1 MSKPPIKLFVG
12 HHAYRGDNA
21 LRVHASTHGA
31 VIDLVRRG
39 VPGRQARAIVERVA
53 EEPSRW
59 EVISFGPYRSR
70 LVEVSNRT

>member
-1 MSKPPIKLFVG
+1 MKLVVG
-12 HHAYRGDNA
+12 HSAYRGDNG

-39 VPGRQARAIVERVA
+39 VPGDQARAVVERVA
-53 EEPSRW
+53 EQPSRW
-59 EVISFGPYRSR
+59 EVISFGPHRSR

>member
-1 MSKPPIKLFVG
+1 MKLFVG
-12 HHAYRGDNA
+12 HSAYRGDNA

-39 VPGRQARAIVERVA
+39 VPGDQARAVVERVA
-53 EEPSRW
+53 EQPSRW
-59 EVISFGPYRSR
+59 EVISFGLHRSR

>member
-39 VPGRQARAIVERVA
+39 VPGRQARAIFERVA